1 MVAKKKKERNRKEED
16 IILGEMRHCS
26 DHVIFMAVEQE

>member
-1 MVAKKKKERNRKEED
+1 MVAKKNRKERKGRD

-26 DHVIFMAVEQE
+26 AHVSFMAVEQE